1 MSAALSNTATL
12 VQNLTIEN
20 FFVLFFVK
28 REKLKKDGD
37 TSQKYNEYQRGM
49 DITSGG

>member
-1 MSAALSNTATL
+1 MSAALSNTATV
-12 VQNLTIEN
+12 VQNLTIEMI
-20 FFVLFFVK
+20 FLFFVK